1 MAWTLTTP
9 HNTAR
14 TTAAQAAANAK
25 TLQLADAGAGA
36 STLQIYDTQDAGT
49 RKKLATITL
58 ASPCGS
64 VHGDVLLLTSGAPEG
79 PVVDLSGEAR
89 WARLVTA
96 DGIWALDCAVT
107 VDAEGATAGLL
118 IAGTQVGPNGGALL
132 YKGGRLP
139 AVELALR

>member
-1 MAWTLTTP
+1 MS
-9 HNTAR
+9 
-14 TTAAQAAANAK
+14 AAALALAPDLIQARLQGMLAWLNAGSGQARID
-25 TLQLADAGAGA
+25 LMDDVWPGAGLPGG
-36 STLQIYDTQDAGT
+36 TL
-49 RKKLATITL
+49 LATITL

-64 VHGDVLLLTSGAPEG
+64 VQGDVLLLTSSGPEG
-79 PVVDLSGEAR
+79 PVVAVSGEAR

-96 DGIWALDCAVT
+96 DGLWALDCAVA

>member
-1 MAWTLTTP
+1 MS
-9 HNTAR
+9 
-14 TTAAQAAANAK
+14 AAALALAPDLIQARLQGMLAWLNAGSGQARID
-25 TLQLADAGAGA
+25 LMDDVWPGAGLPGG
-36 STLQIYDTQDAGT
+36 TL
-49 RKKLATITL
+49 LATITL

-64 VHGDVLLLTSGAPEG
+64 VQGDVLLLTSSGPEG
-79 PVVDLSGEAR
+79 PVVAVSGEAR

-96 DGIWALDCAVT
+96 DGLWALDCAVA

-118 IAGTQVGPNGGALL
+118 IAGTQAGPNGGALL

>member
-1 MAWTLTTP
+1 MSAAALALAP
-9 HNTAR
+9 AMFTAR
-14 TTAAQAAANAK
+14 
-25 TLQLADAGAGA
+25 LQGMLAWLDAGAGHA
-36 STLQIYDTQDAGT
+36 RIELMGDAWPGAGLPGGTL
-49 RKKLATITL
+49 LATLTL

-64 VHGDVLLLTSGAPEG
+64 VQGDALVLVSSTAEG
-79 PVVDLSGEAR
+79 PVVAVSGEAR

-96 DGIWALDCAVT
+96 DGLWALDCAVA

-118 IAGTQVGPNGGALL
+118 IAGTQAGPNGGALL

>member
-1 MAWTLTTP
+1 MDHTDVFINGADGVNTYRIPALIVAPGGTL
-9 HNTAR
+9 
-14 TTAAQAAANAK
+14 
-25 TLQLADAGAGA
+25 
-36 STLQIYDTQDAGT
+36 
-49 RKKLATITL
+49 LATITL

-64 VHGDVLLLTSGAPEG
+64 VQGDVLLLTSSTSEG
-79 PVVDLSGEAR
+79 PVVAVSGEAR

-96 DGIWALDCAVT
+96 DGLWALDCAVA

-118 IAGTQVGPNGGALL
+118 IAGTQAGPNGGALL

>member
-1 MAWTLTTP
+1 MS
-9 HNTAR
+9 
-14 TTAAQAAANAK
+14 AAALALAPDLIQARLQGMLAWLNAGSGQARID
-25 TLQLADAGAGA
+25 LMDDVWPGAGLPGG
-36 STLQIYDTQDAGT
+36 TL
-49 RKKLATITL
+49 LATITL

-64 VHGDVLLLTSGAPEG
+64 VQGDVLLLTSSGPEG
-79 PVVDLSGEAR
+79 PVVAVSGEAR

-96 DGIWALDCAVT
+96 DGLWALDCAVA

-139 AVELALR
+139 PVELALR

>member
-1 MAWTLTTP
+1 MSAAALALAP
-9 HNTAR
+9 ALFTAR
-14 TTAAQAAANAK
+14 
-25 TLQLADAGAGA
+25 LQGMLAWLDAGSSNARIELMGDTWPGAGVPGG
-36 STLQIYDTQDAGT
+36 TL
-49 RKKLATITL
+49 LATITL

-64 VHGDVLLLTSGAPEG
+64 VQGDVLLLTSSTSEG
-79 PVVDLSGEAR
+79 PVVAVSGEAR

-96 DGIWALDCAVT
+96 DGLWALDCAVA

>member
-1 MAWTLTTP
+1 MS
-9 HNTAR
+9 
-14 TTAAQAAANAK
+14 AAALALAPDLIQAR
-25 TLQLADAGAGA
+25 LQGMLAWLDAGSSNARIELMGDTWPGAGVPGG
-36 STLQIYDTQDAGT
+36 TL
-49 RKKLATITL
+49 LATITL

-64 VHGDVLLLTSGAPEG
+64 VQGDVLLLTSSTSEG
-79 PVVDLSGEAR
+79 PVVAVSGEAR

-96 DGIWALDCAVT
+96 DGLWALDCAVA

-118 IAGTQVGPNGGALL
+118 IAGTQAGPNGGALL

>member
-1 MAWTLTTP
+1 MSAAALALAP
-9 HNTAR
+9 ALFTAR
-14 TTAAQAAANAK
+14 
-25 TLQLADAGAGA
+25 LQGMLAWLDAGSGQARIDLMGDAWPGAGFPG
-36 STLQIYDTQDAGT
+36 GT
-49 RKKLATITL
+49 PLATITL

-139 AVELALR
+139 PVELALR

>member
-1 MAWTLTTP
+1 MS
-9 HNTAR
+9 
-14 TTAAQAAANAK
+14 AAALALAPDLIQARLQGMLAWLNAGSGQARID
-25 TLQLADAGAGA
+25 LMGDAWPGAGFPG
-36 STLQIYDTQDAGT
+36 GT
-49 RKKLATITL
+49 PLATITL

-79 PVVDLSGEAR
+79 PVVELSGEAR

-96 DGIWALDCAVT
+96 DGLWALDCAVAI
-107 VDAEGATAGLL
+107 DAEGATAGLL
-118 IAGTQVGPNGGALL
+118 IAGTQAGPNGGALL